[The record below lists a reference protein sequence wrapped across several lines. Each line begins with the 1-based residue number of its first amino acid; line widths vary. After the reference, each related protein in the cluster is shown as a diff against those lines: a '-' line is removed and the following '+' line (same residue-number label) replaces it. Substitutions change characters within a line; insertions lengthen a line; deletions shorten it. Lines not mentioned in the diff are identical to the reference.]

1 MTKNKKKSDP
11 FAALLA
17 SIPGGGGGNKGG
29 NKKGGGSGGGNK
41 GGGSGGAKPSSSTT
55 IKGVNVGAKLGPGE
69 IKDIVAAS
77 SLTPQQVINRA
88 TNKDIPLSSAAQAY
102 SSSLTPTVDPAKVT
116 TLAEIEAANRL
127 AGGPS
132 DGAIDIG
139 PGEYNAATTGYEWDT
154 RKAIA
159 QLQEAGA
166 TERLKYE
173 VDNRIPLTEAEYK
186 GKIDLQKIVNAGNRR
201 VANIQR
207 GSQMFASMMGAFN
220 F

>member
-1 MTKNKKKSDP
+1 MAQKSDP

-17 SIPGGGGGNKGG
+17 SLPGGNDEKPKKKKKSGGGGNN
-29 NKKGGGSGGGNK
+29 NKN
-41 GGGSGGAKPSSSTT
+41 SSAT
-55 IKGVNVGAKLGPGE
+55 IKGVTVGAKLGPGE
-69 IKDIVAAS
+69 IRDIVAAS
-77 SLTPQQVINRA
+77 TLTPEQVITRAENR
-88 TNKDIPLSSAAQAY
+88 NIPLSTAAQTY
-102 SSSLTPTVDPAKVT
+102 SSTLTPPLDSATAT
-116 TLAEIEAANRL
+116 TSAGAGTTSQFGGSPTDGTLDITSSELA
-127 AGGPS
+127 S
-132 DGAIDIG
+132 
-139 PGEYNAATTGYEWDT
+139 ATTGYEWDT

>member
-1 MTKNKKKSDP
+1 MAKKSDP

-17 SIPGGGGGNKGG
+17 SIPGGNDTKPTNNKKSGGGGNN
-29 NKKGGGSGGGNK
+29 NKN
-41 GGGSGGAKPSSSTT
+41 SSAT
-55 IKGVNVGAKLGPGE
+55 IKGVTVGAKLGPGE
-69 IKDIVAAS
+69 IRDIVAAS
-77 SLTPQQVINRA
+77 TLTPEQVITRAENR
-88 TNKDIPLSSAAQAY
+88 NIPLSTAAQTY
-102 SSSLTPTVDPAKVT
+102 SSTLTPPLDSASQFGGSPTDG
-116 TLAEIEAANRL
+116 TLDITSSEL
-127 AGGPS
+127 AS
-132 DGAIDIG
+132 
-139 PGEYNAATTGYEWDT
+139 ATTGYEWDT

>member
-1 MTKNKKKSDP
+1 M
-11 FAALLA
+11 AQ
-17 SIPGGGGGNKGG
+17 
-29 NKKGGGSGGGNK
+29 
-41 GGGSGGAKPSSSTT
+41 
-55 IKGVNVGAKLGPGE
+55 IKGISIGAKLGPGE
-69 IKDIVAAS
+69 IREIAAAS
-77 SLTPQQVINRA
+77 NLSPEQVIA
-88 TNKDIPLSSAAQAY
+88 KAEKKDIPLSSAAQAY
-102 SSSLTPTVDPAKVT
+102 ASRLTPPLDSATATTPAGAGT
-116 TLAEIEAANRL
+116 TSQF
-127 AGGPS
+127 GGS
-132 DGAIDIG
+132 STDGALDITSS
-139 PGEYNAATTGYEWDT
+139 ELASATTGYEWDT

>member
-1 MTKNKKKSDP
+1 MAGRGIGKALKGVGKQLGAAEINRIAKDLGVPISDVYDKAVSQNINLSKRVEQN
-11 FAALLA
+11 AAADRYVPTPVEPIQDL
-17 SIPGGGGGNKGG
+17 SSTTGGGGG
-29 NKKGGGSGGGNK
+29 GGSNFG
-41 GGGSGGAKPSSSTT
+41 
-55 IKGVNVGAKLGPGE
+55 GVNATGVDATGPTLDAAE
-69 IKDIVAAS
+69 TVA
-77 SLTPQQVINRA
+77 
-88 TNKDIPLSSAAQAY
+88 
-102 SSSLTPTVDPAKVT
+102 
-116 TLAEIEAANRL
+116 
-127 AGGPS
+127 
-132 DGAIDIG
+132 
-139 PGEYNAATTGYEWDT
+139 EWTT

-159 QLQEAGA
+159 KLQEDSA

>member
-1 MTKNKKKSDP
+1 MAGRGIGTALKGVGRQLGAAEINRIAKDLGVPISDVYDKAVSQNINLSSKVEQNAAANKYVPTPVEPIQDTS
-11 FAALLA
+11 
-17 SIPGGGGGNKGG
+17 STTGGGGG
-29 NKKGGGSGGGNK
+29 GSNFG
-41 GGGSGGAKPSSSTT
+41 
-55 IKGVNVGAKLGPGE
+55 GVNAPGVDATGPTLDAAE
-69 IKDIVAAS
+69 TVA
-77 SLTPQQVINRA
+77 
-88 TNKDIPLSSAAQAY
+88 
-102 SSSLTPTVDPAKVT
+102 
-116 TLAEIEAANRL
+116 
-127 AGGPS
+127 
-132 DGAIDIG
+132 
-139 PGEYNAATTGYEWDT
+139 EWTT

-159 QLQEAGA
+159 KLQEDSA

>member
-1 MTKNKKKSDP
+1 MAGRGIGRALRGVGKQLGAAEINRIAKDLGVPISDVYDKALSQNINLSSKVEQNAADNKYVPTPVEPIQDTS
-11 FAALLA
+11 
-17 SIPGGGGGNKGG
+17 STTGGGGG
-29 NKKGGGSGGGNK
+29 GSNL
-41 GGGSGGAKPSSSTT
+41 GGANATGVDAT
-55 IKGVNVGAKLGPGE
+55 I
-69 IKDIVAAS
+69 
-77 SLTPQQVINRA
+77 
-88 TNKDIPLSSAAQAY
+88 
-102 SSSLTPTVDPAKVT
+102 PTA
-116 TLAEIEAANRL
+116 EAA
-127 AGGPS
+127 
-132 DGAIDIG
+132 
-139 PGEYNAATTGYEWDT
+139 ATVAEWKT

>member
-1 MTKNKKKSDP
+1 MGRGIGQ
-11 FAALLA
+11 ALKD
-17 SIPGGGGGNKGG
+17 IGNR
-29 NKKGGGSGGGNK
+29 
-41 GGGSGGAKPSSSTT
+41 
-55 IKGVNVGAKLGPGE
+55 LGPGE
-69 IKDIVAAS
+69 INRIANELGVSTADVYAKAVDKG
-77 SLTPQQVINRA
+77 IN
-88 TNKDIPLSSAAQAY
+88 LSSAVQNQAEAGKY
-102 SSSLTPTVDPAKVT
+102 EPNLVSPSSNGTGTGGGGGGGGSSFGGYNKEGIDA
-116 TLAEIEAANRL
+116 TLAELN
-127 AGGPS
+127 S
-132 DGAIDIG
+132 
-139 PGEYNAATTGYEWDT
+139 ATTGYEWDT

>member
-1 MTKNKKKSDP
+1 M
-11 FAALLA
+11 AGRGIGQALRDV
-17 SIPGGGGGNKGG
+17 GN
-29 NKKGGGSGGGNK
+29 
-41 GGGSGGAKPSSSTT
+41 
-55 IKGVNVGAKLGPGE
+55 KLGPGE
-69 IKDIVAAS
+69 IQRIADNLGVSTADVYAKAADKG
-77 SLTPQQVINRA
+77 I
-88 TNKDIPLSSAAQAY
+88 KLSSATQSAAATGAY
-102 SSSLTPTVDPAKVT
+102 QPKLVEPISTGSTTSGGGGSSFGGYQKEGIDA
-116 TLAEIEAANRL
+116 TLAELN
-127 AGGPS
+127 S
-132 DGAIDIG
+132 
-139 PGEYNAATTGYEWDT
+139 ATTGYEWDT

>member
-1 MTKNKKKSDP
+1 MAGRGICTALKGVGRQLGAAEINRIAKDLGVPISDVYDKAVSQNINLSSKVEQNAAANKYVPTPVEPIQDT
-11 FAALLA
+11 
-17 SIPGGGGGNKGG
+17 
-29 NKKGGGSGGGNK
+29 
-41 GGGSGGAKPSSSTT
+41 SSTT
-55 IKGVNVGAKLGPGE
+55 GGGCGGSNFGGVNAPGVE
-69 IKDIVAAS
+69 ATRPTLDAAETVA
-77 SLTPQQVINRA
+77 
-88 TNKDIPLSSAAQAY
+88 
-102 SSSLTPTVDPAKVT
+102 
-116 TLAEIEAANRL
+116 
-127 AGGPS
+127 
-132 DGAIDIG
+132 
-139 PGEYNAATTGYEWDT
+139 EWTT

-159 QLQEAGA
+159 QLQEDSA